1 MSAYAASDEVVVYLI
16 NQTVN
21 GTVERRLAA
30 RFILDC
36 LRTYQTP
43 EDLAACFH
51 DLEDIAILD
60 VAKDAQELAT
70 SLGLIR

>member
-43 EDLAACFH
+43 EDLATCFH
-51 DLEDIAILD
+51 DPEDIAILD